1 MSETL
6 RIVFYTDSF
15 LPAVDGVVTSILAF
29 KKELENRG
37 NQVHIVA
44 VGNSETKNLVKQ
56 NKDITIVRGVK
67 FNRYPQYIFSLTPFT
82 ASFKVRKFNPD
93 ILHLQTPFTVGL
105 YGLMSSKINNYPVIG
120 SFHTLFNKKEIIEEY
135 LTSNEQMKNFLIKYS
150 WKYLKYFY
158 NKCDAT
164 VVPSESIKK
173 YLAAKSIKNINVIPN
188 GIDIRRFNPSKYSQ
202 SLRNNLLGKRGDD
215 TNIVLYLGRLS
226 REKNVDV
233 LINAAS
239 YLKND
244 KIKFVIGGTGPLLDK
259 YKEMVNNKGLG
270 EKFKFVGFVKETDLP
285 NYYASA
291 DVVCLPSTFETQGI
305 VSLEALAS
313 GTPVV
318 GADYLALKNLITN
331 GKNGELFKPMS
342 AKDCALKIKKVIN
355 NKSSYKEPE
364 KTAREYSIEKMTDK
378 LLNLY
383 TSTLNEEK

>member
-1 MSETL
+1 MSESL
-6 RIVFYTDSF
+6 KIVFYTDSF

-44 VGNSETKNLVKQ
+44 VGNSETRKLVKH

-67 FNRYPQYIFSLTPFT
+67 FNKYPQYIFSLTPFT

-105 YGLMSSKINNYPVIG
+105 YGLMSSRINNYPAIG

-135 LTSNEQMKNFLIKYS
+135 LTSNEQMKKFLIKYS

-173 YLAAKSIKNINVIPN
+173 YLANRKVKNINVIPN
-188 GIDIRRFNPSKYSQ
+188 GINVERFNPSKFSKP
-202 SLRNNLLGKRGDD
+202 LRKTLLGKQND
-215 TNIVLYLGRLS
+215 NASIVLYLGRLS

-239 YLKND
+239 QLKAE

-259 YKEMVNNKGLG
+259 YKEMVANKGLG
-270 EKFKFVGFVKETDLP
+270 EKFKFVGFVNEKDLP
-285 NYYASA
+285 SYYATA
-291 DVVCLPSTFETQGI
+291 DAVCLPSTFETQGI

-318 GADYLALKNLITN
+318 GADYLALKNLIVN

-342 AKDCALKIKKVIN
+342 AKDCAIKIKKVIN
-355 NKSSYKEPE
+355 NKSSYKELE
-364 KTAREYSIEKMTDK
+364 RTAKEYSIEKMTDK

-383 TSTLNEEK
+383 VSTLNKEK